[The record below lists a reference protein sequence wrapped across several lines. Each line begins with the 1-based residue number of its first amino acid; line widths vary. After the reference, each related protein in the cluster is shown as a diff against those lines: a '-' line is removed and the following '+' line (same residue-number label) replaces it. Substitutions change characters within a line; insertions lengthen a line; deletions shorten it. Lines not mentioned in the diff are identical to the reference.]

1 MVGVGHFLNGYHG
14 VPAWPW
20 NVHRCTLKALVHARF
35 TASKGPVMS
44 LDLIL
49 KNALLKNAD
58 ATVDIGIADGRIAVL
73 APQLEDDGEV
83 IDVQGRFVSPGLIE
97 THIHLDKSRILDRC
111 SPSPNRGM
119 DHMKRVSAVK
129 SSFTVEDVYER
140 AGKTLEGAIANGVT
154 HMRTHVEVD
163 PNVGLTSFEAL
174 QQLAKDY
181 AWAIDLELCAFAQE
195 GMTNVPEADANVEEC
210 LKRGAKVVGG
220 APGYDPDGPRQIER
234 VFELARAYDV
244 DVDLHLDVGPD
255 PENMNIF
262 QVCDLTQKY
271 DYGGRV
277 AVGHGSRYSCLPP
290 EKLSELGRLL
300 ADTGVTV
307 TVLPATDLFVMGR
320 HQDHSVMR
328 GVADANALMHC
339 GANCCLSTNNVLNPF
354 TPFGDSSFIRIANLY
369 ANILQRG
376 ATEELAEC
384 FEMMTSGPAKLIGLD
399 QHEVAT
405 GHPADLVVWDAATPS
420 EAVATIA
427 TPLFSFK
434 RGRLSCTRTLPD
446 LHRPA

>member
-1 MVGVGHFLNGYHG
+1 
-14 VPAWPW
+14 
-20 NVHRCTLKALVHARF
+20 
-35 TASKGPVMS
+35 
-44 LDLIL
+44 
-49 KNALLKNAD
+49 
-58 ATVDIGIADGRIAVL
+58 
-73 APQLEDDGEV
+73 
-83 IDVQGRFVSPGLIE
+83 
-97 THIHLDKSRILDRC
+97 
-111 SPSPNRGM
+111 
-119 DHMKRVSAVK
+119 
-129 SSFTVEDVYER
+129 
-140 AGKTLEGAIANGVT
+140 
-154 HMRTHVEVD
+154 MRTHVEVD

-174 QQLAKDY
+174 QQLAKNY

-195 GMTNVPEADANVEEC
+195 GMTNIPEADANVEEC
-210 LKRGAKVVGG
+210 LKRGAQVVGG
-220 APGYDPDGPRQIER
+220 APGYDPDGPAQIDR

-262 QVCDLTQKY
+262 QVCKLTEKY
-271 DYGGRV
+271 GYGGRV

-290 EKLSELGRLL
+290 DKLRDLGKLL

-376 ATEELAEC
+376 AIEELAEC
-384 FEMMTSGPAKLIGLD
+384 FEMMTSGPAKLIGHDNMTSRPATRPIWLSGTPTGQPMPSQPL
-399 QHEVAT
+399 QHRSTASSRV
-405 GHPADLVVWDAATPS
+405 GSPA
-420 EAVATIA
+420 
-427 TPLFSFK
+427 
-434 RGRLSCTRTLPD
+434 RGRFQRFIRRHNHARAQGQAARLRNSSA
-446 LHRPA
+446 PASTV